1 MQPRTIALV
10 GTPNSGKS
18 TIFNA
23 LTGLRQKVGNFSGVT
38 VEAKTGIIRFAGQ
51 NLPHDS
57 TKTDSTK
64 TDSTKTDSTKTDSTK
79 TDSPTKDSPKTDAPE
94 TQVQCIDLP
103 GLYSLN
109 PKTPDEKIS
118 VEILNGQHSR
128 YAKPDAVVFVMEGVN
143 LEKSLFLYAQ
153 YAALNIPTIVAV
165 TMIDSIQAGG
175 GVFDDIEM
183 AHTLGVEVCG
193 IVGHKGI
200 GIEDMRE
207 AIAANDFRPP
217 EAALHGLF
225 SDISSE
231 NAHTASR
238 QESIEKQHEWAR
250 QVATE
255 VARIP
260 ENDALTLKL
269 DAIFL
274 HPLWGPLTF
283 LAVMFLFFQA
293 IFTWATP
300 AMDGIDALFAALGDQ
315 ITTLLPAGIVQ
326 DFVVNGVIAGVGA
339 VIKFL
344 PQILILTLVI
354 TLLEDIGYLAR
365 GAFLVDRAMG
375 AFGLQGRAFVP
386 LLSSFACAIPG
397 MMSARI
403 IASEKDRLTTILIAP
418 LMPCS
423 ARLPIYVLMISAF
436 VPSVFLAGV
445 FNVQGLVLMGLYALG
460 GVSGLIA
467 AKIFKS
473 TAFKGSK
480 LPFLMELP
488 PYRFPTWKGLLLTLF
503 HRTKQFLTSAGTTI
517 LLLSIILWGLGA
529 FPQAQISSGIEPIRA
544 KQIQLEQSALG
555 RIGKAIEPVFA
566 PLGFDW
572 KVTVGVLGSFAARE
586 VFVSVMGQVYSV
598 DVAESD
604 EQLRTIL
611 QRTISF
617 PAAISILVFY
627 VYALQCM
634 STIAVMKR
642 ETGSWKYPAFAF
654 AYTLV
659 LAYTASLLV
668 YQVGRVVW
676 R

>member
-38 VEAKTGIIRFAGQ
+38 VEAKTGSIRLAEQ
-51 NLPHDS
+51 PTAQPS
-57 TKTDSTK
+57 SPTDST
-64 TDSTKTDSTKTDSTK
+64 TTNARQTH
-79 TDSPTKDSPKTDAPE
+79 
-94 TQVQCIDLP
+94 VQCIDLP

-118 VEILNGQHSR
+118 VEILRGEHSR
-128 YAKPDAVVFVMEGVN
+128 YAQPDAVVFVMEGVN

-153 YAALNIPTIVAV
+153 YAALKIPTIVAV
-165 TMIDSIQAGG
+165 TMIDSIQASG

-183 AHTLGVEVCG
+183 AHALGVEVCG

-200 GIEDMRE
+200 GIEDIRH

-217 EAALHGLF
+217 EAALQGLL

-231 NAHTASR
+231 LPRSTPHPE
-238 QESIEKQHEWAR
+238 QESIEQQHEWAR
-250 QVATE
+250 QIASD

-260 ENDALTLKL
+260 EHDALTLTL

-274 HPLWGPLTF
+274 HPLWGPLVF
-283 LAVMFLFFQA
+283 LAVMLLFFQA

-315 ITTLLPAGIVQ
+315 ITTLMPAGIVQ
-326 DFVVNGVIAGVGA
+326 DFVVNGVIAGVGS

-354 TLLEDIGYLAR
+354 TLLEDVGYLAR

-423 ARLPIYVLMISAF
+423 ARLPIYVLMITAF
-436 VPSVFLAGV
+436 VPSVFLAGIL
-445 FNVQGLVLMGLYALG
+445 NVQGLVLMGLYALG
-460 GVSGLIA
+460 GVSGLLA
-467 AKIFKS
+467 AKVLKS
-473 TAFKGSK
+473 TAFHGSK

-517 LLLSIILWGLGA
+517 LLLSVLLWGLGA
-529 FPQAQISSGIEPIRA
+529 FPQAQISSGTEPIRA

-598 DVAESD
+598 DIAESD

-654 AYTLV
+654 SYTLV

-668 YQVGRVVW
+668 YQVCRVLW
-676 R
+676 Q